1 MENSCM
7 YLARA
12 SEFTLSTNAPSGTQ
26 PKGCKYSVH
35 LAKPE
40 KYMSL
45 KKLSLALATV
55 SCLLL
60 ASCATDNKPQT
71 LTYFDGG
78 EEVLFT
84 NAKNAIASKNYTTAE
99 ELLTQLK
106 LQFPFGQER
115 YNAELLQIQTAYA
128 TQNYEAVLT
137 RTGSLLATN
146 SPLLQEKGDYVLVHR
161 AMASFE
167 SNRSFFQKLF
177 NLDVKDNDLNNTIQA
192 IGDLKTL
199 VQNFPASPY
208 APFAAEM
215 SNYLTDL
222 VAAHYVDVAQHYIK
236 FDNPLAAYK
245 RANTVVLN
253 YPDSPY
259 APQALKVLE
268 QAATLSKFDYT
279 AEIAK
284 LQETIDKAGTR
295 PLIKT
300 APVMPQLDPLT
311 YNQKPVE
318 SKAEVSTEAPA
329 AAAPA
334 TNTATKASTTTKTS
348 TSNTSSKTPAKSTAT
363 KK

>member
-1 MENSCM
+1 
-7 YLARA
+7 
-12 SEFTLSTNAPSGTQ
+12 
-26 PKGCKYSVH
+26 
-35 LAKPE
+35 
-40 KYMSL
+40 MSL

-84 NAKNAIASKNYTTAE
+84 NAKNAIAAKNYTTAE

-115 YNAELLQIQTAYA
+115 NNAELLQIQTAYA
-128 TQNYEAVLT
+128 TQNYESVLS
-137 RTGSLLATN
+137 RTGTLLANN
-146 SPLLQEKGDYVLVHR
+146 SPLLQTHGDYVLVYR
-161 AMASFE
+161 AMAAFE
-167 SNRSFFQKLF
+167 SNRSFFQKIF
-177 NLDVKDNDLNNTIQA
+177 NLDVKDNDLHNTIQA

-199 VQNFPASPY
+199 VQNFPQSPY
-208 APFAAEM
+208 APFATQM

-268 QAATLSKFDYT
+268 QAATLSKLDYT

-284 LQETIDKAGTR
+284 LQESIDKAGTR
-295 PLIKT
+295 ELIKT

-311 YNQKPVE
+311 YNAQ
-318 SKAEVSTEAPA
+318 PA
-329 AAAPA
+329 ATAAEATPTPEATPA
-334 TNTATKASTTTKTS
+334 ATTNSSTNKTTTTSSKTTSSKTS
-348 TSNTSSKTPAKSTAT
+348 TSKTPAKSTT